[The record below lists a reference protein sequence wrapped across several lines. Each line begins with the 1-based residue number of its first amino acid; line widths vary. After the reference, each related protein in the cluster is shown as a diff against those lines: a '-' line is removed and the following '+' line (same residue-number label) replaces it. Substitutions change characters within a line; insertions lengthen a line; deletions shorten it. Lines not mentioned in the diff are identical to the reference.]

1 MMGAKRTPAMDTTE
15 TPPRAVTA
23 SPSGR
28 RERKAEITRRR
39 ILDAARAQ
47 MAEGGP
53 ESVTIVS
60 IAERADIGQGTFY
73 NYFAA
78 RDDVIDAVIYDVVE
92 SLGRRLD
99 ALTAGMPDAAEIY
112 SFSLRH
118 LMQTAV
124 SDPVWGW
131 LLVRLGIA
139 QKGLLRTL
147 GPRAS
152 RDIRI
157 GVETGRFRVDDIE
170 LASAMTFGALLAAM
184 HSHLDDRSLE
194 DPSQRY
200 AENLLRMVG
209 LDADEARRVSRLELP
224 ALPDAD

>member
-1 MMGAKRTPAMDTTE
+1 MAQVTVAVGSAE
-15 TPPRAVTA
+15 QPP
-23 SPSGR
+23 GR
-28 RERKAEITRRR
+28 RLRKAEQTRRR

-47 MAEGGP
+47 MAEAGP
-53 ESVTIVS
+53 ESMTILA
-60 IAERADIGQGTFY
+60 ITERADIGQGTFY
-73 NYFAA
+73 NYFPS
-78 RDDVIDAVIYDVVE
+78 RDDIVDAVIFDVVE
-92 SLGRRLD
+92 SLGQRLD
-99 ALTAGMPDAAEIY
+99 ALTAGMSDAAEIY

-131 LLVRLGIA
+131 FVVRLGIA
-139 QKGLLRTL
+139 QEGLLKAL

-152 RDIRI
+152 RDIQI
-157 GVETGRFRVDDIE
+157 GVDSGRFKVDDVA

-184 HSHLDDRSLE
+184 HSYLEKRSPE

-209 LDADEARRVSRLELP
+209 LPADEAYRVSRLPLP
-224 ALPDAD
+224 PLPDLAY